1 MKEAAL
7 AAKKGP
13 ATVHRPLRFGDTGPD
28 VRAGQL
34 AAQKVLNHFKI
45 DYDIIVDSEYG
56 PQSHRGFRM
65 AAIGMGAGP
74 RNRAA
79 LPARRCP
86 ESAQR
91 LIRGRKKSKRE
102 IRNTRRRRSYRQ
114 RMRKRWTRTLAE
126 KALDVARTLIGVM
139 EQGGNNTGPTVDKII
154 RANNGVIGEPWCGDF
169 CAFCYRIAG
178 SKLVQRLWAS
188 VYYLGTLIGVVKV
201 ASPSPGDL
209 VRFTFDHVGMFE
221 KDNGD
226 GTITTI
232 EGNTGASGAVSDSA
246 TGGDGVYRKIRD
258 KSLVND
264 YRRVT
269 R

>member
-1 MKEAAL
+1 MS
-7 AAKKGP
+7 AKKSP
-13 ATVHRPLRFGDTGPD
+13 ARVHRPLRFGDTGED
-28 VRAGQL
+28 VSALQK
-34 AAQKVLNHFKI
+34 AAQKVLDHFKI
-45 DYDIIVDSEYG
+45 DYDIVIDGEYG
-56 PQSHRGFRM
+56 PNTHRGVRM
-65 AAIGMGAGP
+65 AAIGMGALAG
-74 RNRAA
+74 NRAA
-79 LPARRCP
+79 LAARRCP

-91 LIRGRKKSKRE
+91 LVRRTRPKNKAER
-102 IRNTRRRRSYRQ
+102 RATRRRKSYRQ
-114 RMRKRWTRTLAE
+114 RMRKRWDRTLGQ

-139 EQGGNNTGPTVDKII
+139 EQGGNNTGPIVDKII
-154 RANNGVIGEPWCGDF
+154 RANGGVIGEPWCGDF

-188 VYYLGTLIGVVKV
+188 VYYLGTLLGINKV
-201 ASPSPGDL
+201 AVPKPGDL
-209 VRFTFDHVGMFE
+209 VRFKFDHVGLFE

-232 EGNTGASGAVSDSA
+232 EGNTGASGAVSDSK
-246 TGGDGVYRKIRD
+246 TGGDGVYRKVRS